1 MSTLTSLADQLS
13 AVPAGLGSGGALDT
27 IKNLLNDFGQLAK
40 LAGIAGAT
48 ALFVY
53 KVFVARAAL
62 AAIVS
67 AGLAA
72 LLIYWFVNHGEEQ
85 SSNVQKDLGLVVQ
98 HPAGQAIGADVD
110 LSGGVLTLT
119 T

>member
-1 MSTLTSLADQLS
+1 MSTLTSLADQLT

-72 LLIYWFVNHGEEQ
+72 LLIYWFVNHGQEQ

-98 HPAGQAIGADVD
+98 HPAAQAIGAGVD
-110 LSGGVLTLT
+110 LSRGVLTLT

>member
-1 MSTLTSLADQLS
+1 MSTLTSLADQLA

-48 ALFVY
+48 AMFVY
-53 KVFVARAAL
+53 KVFVSRAAL
-62 AAIVS
+62 GAIVG

-98 HPAGQAIGADVD
+98 HTPGPAGAGGID
-110 LSGGVLTLT
+110 LSAGLLTLT
-119 T
+119 D